1 MIMAAKR
8 SVIMQIENVVNKN
21 IDARNGNAQTES
33 VGISDY
39 IRDDV
44 QSDCEKKAATVS
56 TSNSVDMSDTIYGK
70 PQNKKDYYSKTS
82 VDIGVVCKIVNIE
95 GIKRRENQPAKGAE
109 NSARKLCKG
118 LPLVYGQGGIDK

>member
-21 IDARNGNAQTES
+21 IDARNGNAQTER

-44 QSDCEKKAATVS
+44 KSDCEKRPPQ
-56 TSNSVDMSDTIYGK
+56 SVLQIQWICQTLYMESHRIRRI
-70 PQNKKDYYSKTS
+70 QR
-82 VDIGVVCKIVNIE
+82 IKI
-95 GIKRRENQPAKGAE
+95 
-109 NSARKLCKG
+109 
-118 LPLVYGQGGIDK
+118 

>member
-44 QSDCEKKAATVS
+44 KSDCEKKAATDDRCRLPKS
-56 TSNSVDMSDTIYGK
+56 YRPSWAHSV
-70 PQNKKDYYSKTS
+70 
-82 VDIGVVCKIVNIE
+82 
-95 GIKRRENQPAKGAE
+95 
-109 NSARKLCKG
+109 
-118 LPLVYGQGGIDK
+118 